1 MPLSPI
7 AQRYDRFILD
17 LDGCVWIGDEPTPR
31 AVEAIDT
38 LREAGKPVVYA
49 TNDPRS
55 ATEDYVARLWGIGVR
70 ASLGDVVTVGGALQ
84 HLLAETRS
92 GRTAFVVGT
101 EALLRHVTDA
111 GLRVLNGTDLASRA
125 EVVVVGGT
133 EDLVYDD
140 LRYAALAV
148 RRGADFLATA
158 RDPTYPQPDGL
169 WPGTGALL
177 AAIEVASD
185 RKAEIV
191 GKPEPQLM
199 LTALDRFDGTRA
211 ARWWWATEWT
221 PTWRRRR
228 PPSWTRPWC
237 SQRRNRTAS
246 TEWVRARARGGQGH
260 PGGPDSRLKTTRWS
274 GIGAENATNPDH
286 HDPNPGRSAHP
297 AGPAPPH
304 SAVRRNQRNASR
316 NPHPPAPHPAER
328 TCTRSPSGPPPPPAP
343 AA

>member
-1 MPLSPI
+1 MPLTPI

-31 AVEAIDT
+31 PWRRSPRCARRARASSI
-38 LREAGKPVVYA
+38 A

-55 ATEDYVARLWGIGVR
+55 ATEDYVARLWKIGVR
-70 ASLGDVVTVGGALQ
+70 ASVGDVVTVGGAMQ

-92 GRTAFVVGT
+92 GSTAFVVGT
-101 EALLRHVTDA
+101 EALFRHVTEA

-169 WPGTGALL
+169 WPGTGAIL
-177 AAIEVASD
+177 AAIEVASG
-185 RKAEIV
+185 RQAEIV

-199 LTALDRFDGTRA
+199 LTALDRFGDEGRTLVVGDRVDTDLAAAAAAELDAALVLSGGTERQA
-211 ARWWWATEWT
+211 LNGFE
-221 PTWRRRR
+221 
-228 PPSWTRPWC
+228 
-237 SQRRNRTAS
+237 
-246 TEWVRARARGGQGH
+246 
-260 PGGPDSRLKTTRWS
+260 
-274 GIGAENATNPDH
+274 
-286 HDPNPGRSAHP
+286 
-297 AGPAPPH
+297 PAPV
-304 SAVRRNQRNASR
+304 AVK
-316 NPHPPAPHPAER
+316 E
-328 TCTRSPSGPPPPPAP
+328 TLGT
-343 AA
+343 